1 MKLIKQIPF
10 NVENSLYDAQSRIQ
24 VMGQSKY
31 GISLHNSFLNLDT
44 FEFDET
50 PKFSQSEPNGN
61 PAYLNCLNGIYTIS
75 NFDANLAHS
84 SSLYSKRIIDKE
96 LKNLKFEFKGS
107 DDQIFHVMFAGRY
120 IRFISESNEYAV
132 DFDTQI
138 TTPGISPY
146 FRKSFSKLIDE
157 IDTETEYKLVFSL
170 YYDTIADPNFPAN
183 SYIQTSNARPCN
195 FRFRDLAVKF
205 NKLNNSVSMEWLNP
219 MTVAEANSTN
229 SITKASSNEC
239 LAYSDRYTIYSG
251 NRIYSYAGIVSGD
264 KGTFNVNYNAYN
276 NTIPL
281 PLTIYDS
288 QSPDE
293 SFIIYEKSD
302 SDIIKKQVIDIP
314 LVGTTGHAPY
324 FYNNRYS
331 KAVKVYEDSDQIKLL
346 IMNVDYITFRSKQFY
361 SPIYRVCTID
371 KSKLDNAKQAFTYE
385 EIKIKY
391 TDNDGNLIDDYKTL
405 TDINDIEIHPGYIFD
420 SKLTIQPGTFI
431 GFSTDSIS
439 TKNVTKKIVHYAY
452 KSNYVIDILKGTY
465 DILSL
470 EFTYD
475 KLNNT
480 QELIMNNHFIG
491 LESKNH
497 MVNYKEVL
505 INYHTSNMVQF
516 LKYNYQSGWEV
527 FYAVQDNSAD
537 KYKFMYLDINR
548 NLFIRPTNKTI
559 DIFQIEEFND
569 YSEYV
574 EIKGLEGFSYK
585 NRIEIQPITVR
596 AIVANRQIQT
606 QVTIYCKSS
615 NVILIRD
622 INIERIWTDASN
634 TDKMYNGMQLT
645 QEAYNANLVTSVSI
659 ETSDIELTELYVK
672 VIGSGIIDIQTKTI
686 SEEEYFSGI

>member
-50 PKFSQSEPNGN
+50 PKFSQSVTDGN

-75 NFDANLAHS
+75 NFDANLVTS

-96 LKNLKFEFKGS
+96 LKNLKFEFKNS
-107 DDQIFHVMFAGRY
+107 DNQTFHVMFAGRY
-120 IRFISESNEYAV
+120 IKFISESSAYNV

-138 TTPGISPY
+138 TTPGLSPN

-157 IDTETEYKLVFSL
+157 IDTESEYKLVFSL
-170 YYDTIADPNFPAN
+170 YYAAWYYDTAVSGHSAYRVPYP
-183 SYIQTSNARPCN
+183 
-195 FRFRDLAVKF
+195 FRDFVVKF
-205 NKLNNSVSMEWLNP
+205 NKLNNSISMEWLNP
-219 MTVAEANSTN
+219 PGVVETLQGAPNSV
-229 SITKASSNEC
+229 TKASANEC
-239 LAYSDRYTIYSG
+239 LSYSKKYSIYSG
-251 NRIYSYAGIVSGD
+251 NRIYVSNSGISGTSYGAFDATINNAH
-264 KGTFNVNYNAYN
+264 GTLYF
-276 NTIPL
+276 
-281 PLTIYDS
+281 PLTIYNS

-314 LVGTTGHAPY
+314 LVGTTGHSPY
-324 FYNNRYS
+324 LYNNRYS

-371 KSKLDNAKQAFTYE
+371 KSKLDNAQQAFTYE

-452 KSNYVIDILKGTY
+452 KSNYVIDILRGTY

-480 QELIMNNHFIG
+480 QELLMNNHFIG

-505 INYHTSNMVQF
+505 VNYHTSNMIQF

-527 FYAVQDNSAD
+527 FYAVQDNSTE
-537 KYKFMYLDINR
+537 KYKHMYLDINR

-645 QEAYNANLVTSVSI
+645 QEAYNANLATSVSI
-659 ETSDIELTELYVK
+659 ETNDVNLTELYVK
-672 VIGSGIIDIQTKTI
+672 VLGSGIIDIQTKTI

>member
-50 PKFSQSEPNGN
+50 PKFSQAASPTI
-61 PAYLNCLNGIYTIS
+61 PAHLNCLNGIYTIS
-75 NFDANLAHS
+75 NFDANQVHS

-96 LKNLKFEFKGS
+96 LKDLKFEFKNSNG
-107 DDQIFHVMFAGRY
+107 QIFHVMFAGRY
-120 IRFISESNEYAV
+120 IRFISESNVYTV
-132 DFDTQI
+132 DFDAQI
-138 TTPGISPY
+138 TTPGFSPN
-146 FRKSFSKLIDE
+146 FRSAFSKLIDE
-157 IDTETEYKLVFSL
+157 IDTDTEYKLIFSL
-170 YYDTIADPNFPAN
+170 YYHVYADTTVSTSSGHRV
-183 SYIQTSNARPCN
+183 SYS
-195 FRFRDLAVKF
+195 FRDLVVKF
-205 NKLNNSVSMEWLNP
+205 NKLNNSISLEWLNP
-219 MTVAEANSTN
+219 PGVVETLTGAPNSVTR
-229 SITKASSNEC
+229 ASANEC
-239 LAYSDRYTIYSG
+239 LSYSKKYSIYSG
-251 NRIYSYAGIVSGD
+251 NKIYVSYIPATHSGYFD
-264 KGTFNVNYNAYN
+264 ATINNVHA
-276 NTIPL
+276 TAHF
-281 PLTIYDS
+281 PLTIYNS

-314 LVGTTGHAPY
+314 LVGTTGHSPY
-324 FYNNRYS
+324 LYNNRYS

-371 KSKLDNAKQAFTYE
+371 KSKLDNAQQAFTYE
-385 EIKIKY
+385 EIKVKY

-405 TDINDIEIHPGYIFD
+405 DDINDIESHPGYIFD

-470 EFTYD
+470 EFIYD
-475 KLNNT
+475 KQNNT
-480 QELIMNNHFIG
+480 HELLMNNHFIG

-505 INYHTSNMVQF
+505 VNYHTSNMIQF

-527 FYAVQDNSAD
+527 FYAIQDNSAD
-537 KYKFMYLDINR
+537 KYKYMYLDINR

-622 INIERIWTDASN
+622 INIERIWTDESN
-634 TDKMYNGMQLT
+634 SDKMYNGMQLT
-645 QEAYNANLVTSVSI
+645 QEAYNANLVSSLSI
-659 ETSDIELTELYVK
+659 ETSDVDLNEIYVK
-672 VIGSGIIDIQTKTI
+672 VLGSGIIDIQTKTI